1 MRLRLPRFLFGRLA
15 RFCTLLLLALLPAI
29 PAAARPAHEPP
40 APGGFLSLAASGDAL
55 DIALAFLRSHAAA
68 YGLEAD
74 DLRDIIVTDRYT
86 SQHNGVTHLYLRQRI
101 NGIAVAGGDINAN
114 VMPDGR
120 ILSLGSR
127 FLPRLAARVNA
138 SAAKI
143 APADAVRSAAA
154 ALGLSVAGKL
164 VQSAGAA
171 PGSYVVGGANF
182 AQNDVPVRPIY
193 VPRPDGQVRL
203 AWDMEIQPAGS
214 ADYWHMSADAL
225 TGQVLAREN
234 WTHSEHFDT
243 ANNGAATGSPRAAA
257 AQPAPNAA
265 QPDTYAVFATPLRN
279 PLGGARTEQ
288 SAPADALASPFG
300 WHDVNGAAGADFT
313 STWGNNAQ
321 AYADIDGVDGFSG
334 GDFLPDGGA
343 SRVFTAAL
351 DLSQA
356 PSSYRAAATTNLFYW
371 TNTIHD
377 LMYHYGFDEAAGN
390 FQQNTY
396 GRGGTGGDSVR
407 AEAQD
412 SGGRNNANFFTP
424 PDGMQPR
431 MQMYLWN
438 GPTSSLLRVVSPAGV
453 AGDYIHGVASFG
465 PNNFAI
471 TDTLVLVND
480 GVGTITDGCDAS
492 FSNAGAVAGHIAVI
506 DRGNCQFAQ
515 KVQNAQNNGAI
526 GVIIVN
532 NQPSGAPGMGVGS
545 VTPTIPALSMT
556 QSDGDAIKR
565 ELGSGAV
572 TATLQ
577 RSTAPDLD
585 GSLDS
590 EIVIHEYAHGISN
603 RLTGGPQNSSCVS
616 NQETGSEG
624 WSDFIALALTPKP
637 SDTRSTDR
645 ALGAYAVA
653 ALGDLRRYPYS
664 TNLAT
669 NPLTY
674 GALAQPGSGG
684 LIGEVHDVGEVWA
697 AMLWEMY
704 WNLIDD
710 HGFSADLRA
719 GTAGNNRAIQL
730 VIDGM
735 KMQPCQPSFVESR
748 DAILAADRANYA
760 GTDECR
766 IWQAFARRGLG
777 YSADAGSND
786 SVTDGTEAFDVPPA
800 CGVKIDPPRAELCAP
815 NSAQLDVA
823 LGPLFD
829 GAVSLSASNLPAGLN
844 ASFGNASIAR
854 PSATT
859 LTLTNSAAVTPGI
872 YSFQVQGSGAQS
884 YASTVE
890 LTVSQAEP
898 AAVTPQSPTNGAAGQ
913 PLRPGFGWSAAANA
927 FSYQFELA
935 ADAQFASVVY
945 STTLQST
952 QLALPRGLSAGE
964 TYFWRVR
971 ALNGCGTATSSAQ
984 SFTVGAVAR
993 TLLVDD
999 DADNPNVRTYFTAA
1013 LDSLNISYDVWDTAQ
1028 AGEPDAATLANYATV
1043 LWAGGHYGSPA
1054 AATELALAS
1063 FLDGG
1068 GCLVISSQEYF
1079 YNNGLTPFMQQ
1090 YLGVATATG
1099 DVGHAQVTGA
1109 GAVFGGLGPYTL
1121 DPTQIDVGYA
1131 ATDSDIIT
1139 PTLSAELA
1147 FSGSKGNAGVAH
1159 DGGRFRSI
1167 YMGFSL
1173 EAITS
1178 AGGRKSVLQ
1187 KATDWCNALPLAIT
1201 SAAPPAAKVGTFYSH
1216 QFTATG
1222 VPKPTFS
1229 LTAGKLPPG
1238 LTLSASGLLSGV
1250 PTRAGTYSGLVV
1262 SASNGQNPSATQ
1274 SFTLVVARDGRVF
1287 VPIARR

>member
-1 MRLRLPRFLFGRLA
+1 MRLGLPHAPSAQRLGRLA
-15 RFCTLLLLALLPAI
+15 RFCALLLALLPAF
-29 PAAARPAHEPP
+29 PAAARPAHDPP
-40 APGGFLSLAASGDAL
+40 APGGFLSPATPGDAL
-55 DIALAFLRSHAAA
+55 DVALGFLRSHATA
-68 YGLEAD
+68 YELEAD
-74 DLRDIIVTDRYT
+74 DLRDFSVTDRYT
-86 SQHNGVTHLYLRQRI
+86 SQHNGVTHIYLRQRA
-101 NGIAVAGGDINAN
+101 NGIPVAGGDLNIN
-114 VMPDGR
+114 VMPDGS

-127 FLPRLAARVNA
+127 FVPGLAARVNA
-138 SAAKI
+138 SAARV

-171 PGSYVVGGANF
+171 PGSYIVGGAGF
-182 AQNDVPVRPIY
+182 AQHDIPVRPIY

-214 ADYWHMSADAL
+214 ADYWRMSADAL

-234 WTHSEHFDT
+234 WTLSERF
-243 ANNGAATGSPRAAA
+243 AAD
-257 AQPAPNAA
+257 AQPE
-265 QPDTYAVFATPLRN
+265 TYAVFAAPLRN
-279 PLGGARTEQ
+279 PLGGPRTER

-300 WHDVNGAAGADFT
+300 WHDVNGADGAEFT
-313 STWGNNAQ
+313 TTWGNNAQ
-321 AYADIDGVDGFSG
+321 AYADLDGIDGFSG

-371 TNTIHD
+371 ANTIHD
-377 LMYHYGFDEAAGN
+377 VMYHYGFDEAAGN

-396 GRGGTGGDSVR
+396 GRGGAGGDSVK

-412 SGGRNNANFFTP
+412 SAGRNNANFFTP

-438 GPTSSLLRVVSPAGV
+438 GPASSLLRVLPPAGA
-453 AGDYIHGVASFG
+453 AGDYAHGTASFG

-471 TDTLVLVND
+471 TDMLVLVND
-480 GVGTITDGCDAS
+480 GVGTVTDGCDAS

-526 GVIIVN
+526 GVIILN
-532 NQPSGAPGMGVGS
+532 NQPGSAPGMGVGS
-545 VTPTIPALSMT
+545 VSPTIPALSMT
-556 QSDGDAIKR
+556 QSDGDAIKTA
-565 ELGSGAV
+565 LGNGAV

-603 RLTGGPQNSSCVS
+603 RLTGGPQNSSCMG
-616 NQETGSEG
+616 NKETGSEG
-624 WSDFIALALTPKP
+624 WSDFMALALTPHP
-637 SDTRSTDR
+637 GDTRSTDR
-645 ALGAYAVA
+645 ALGAYATA
-653 ALGDLRRYPYS
+653 ALGSLRRYPYS
-664 TNLAT
+664 TSLAT

-674 GALAQPGSGG
+674 GALALPGSNNQ
-684 LIGEVHDVGEVWA
+684 IGEVHDVGEVWA

-704 WNLIDD
+704 WNMVDD
-710 HGFSADLRA
+710 HGFSADLSA

-735 KMQPCQPSFVESR
+735 KMQPCQPSFAESR
-748 DAILAADRANYA
+748 DAILAADRADYA
-760 GTDECR
+760 GADECR
-766 IWQAFARRGLG
+766 IWQAFAKRGLG
-777 YSADAGSND
+777 YSAVAGSND
-786 SVTDGTEAFDVPPA
+786 DVTDGTEAFDVPPA

-829 GAVSLSASNLPAGLN
+829 GAVNLSTSNLPAGLN
-844 ASFGNASIAR
+844 ASFGSTSIAR

-859 LTLTNSAAVTPGI
+859 LTLTNSAAVTPGS

-884 YASTVE
+884 YATSVDVTVA
-890 LTVSQAEP
+890 QAAP
-898 AAVTPQSPTNGAAGQ
+898 TAAALQSPVSDATGQ
-913 PLRPGFGWSAAANA
+913 PLRPDFSWSAAANA

-935 ADAQFASVVY
+935 ADAQFNTLVY

-952 QLALPRGLSAGE
+952 QLALPRGLSAGAS
-964 TYFWRVR
+964 YFWRVR
-971 ALNGCGTATSSAQ
+971 ALNGCGAATSSAE

-999 DADNPNVRTYFTAA
+999 DANNPDVRTYFTAA
-1013 LDSLNISYDVWDTAQ
+1013 LDSLNISHDVWDTTQ

-1054 AATELALAS
+1054 AATEPALAS
-1063 FLDGG
+1063 FLTGG

-1090 YLGVATATG
+1090 YLGVANATG

-1109 GAVFGGLGPYTL
+1109 SAVFGGLGPYTL
-1121 DPTQIDVGYA
+1121 DPTQIDAGYA

-1159 DGGRFRSI
+1159 DGGRFRSV

-1178 AGGRKSVLQ
+1178 AGGRKNVLQ
-1187 KATDWCNALPLAIT
+1187 KATDWCNALPLIVT
-1201 SAAPPAAKVGTFYSH
+1201 SAAPAAAKVGKPYVH

-1229 LTAGKLPPG
+1229 LTAGTLPPG
-1238 LTLSASGLLSGV
+1238 LALSASGLLSGV

-1262 SASNGQNPSATQ
+1262 SASNGQNPTATQ